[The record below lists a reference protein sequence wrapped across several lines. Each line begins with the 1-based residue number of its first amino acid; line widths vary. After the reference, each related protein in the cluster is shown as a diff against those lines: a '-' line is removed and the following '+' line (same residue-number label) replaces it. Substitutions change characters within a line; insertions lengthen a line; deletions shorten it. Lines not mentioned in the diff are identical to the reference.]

1 MVSSFWRVMD
11 ARMNTTSKCASLQ
24 DMKKAGTHVS
34 KMFND
39 SDLFFFFH
47 SPQTKSCFC
56 PAEREDSDE
65 NLKFH
70 GAVTAKIDL
79 IIVTL
84 NFGITS
90 PI

>member
-1 MVSSFWRVMD
+1 
-11 ARMNTTSKCASLQ
+11 MNTTSKCASLQ
-24 DMKKAGTHVS
+24 AYEKGWDTCFKNVQMILT
-34 KMFND
+34 FF
-39 SDLFFFFH
+39 FFFFH
-47 SPQTKSCFC
+47 SPQTKICFF

-70 GAVTAKIDL
+70 GAVTAKIYL

>member
-1 MVSSFWRVMD
+1 
-11 ARMNTTSKCASLQ
+11 MNTASNYVSLQ
-24 DMKKAGTHVS
+24 AFEKSLGYTGY
-34 KMFND
+34 MFQRCSND
-39 SDLFFFFH
+39 SSLFCFFD

-56 PAEREDSDE
+56 QAERKDSDE

-70 GAVTAKIDL
+70 GAATAIIYF

>member
-1 MVSSFWRVMD
+1 
-11 ARMNTTSKCASLQ
+11 MNTTSKCASLQ
-24 DMKKAGTHVS
+24 AHEKVWDTCFENFQMILT
-34 KMFND
+34 F
-39 SDLFFFFH
+39 FFFFH
-47 SPQTKSCFC
+47 SPQTKICFC

-70 GAVTAKIDL
+70 GAVTAKIYL
-79 IIVTL
+79 IIVTF

>member
-1 MVSSFWRVMD
+1 MMH

-24 DMKKAGTHVS
+24 AHEKGWDTCFKNG
-34 KMFND
+34 KMILTF
-39 SDLFFFFH
+39 SFFSTLFKLKVF
-47 SPQTKSCFC
+47 FC

-70 GAVTAKIDL
+70 GALTAKIYL

>member
-1 MVSSFWRVMD
+1 MILAFS
-11 ARMNTTSKCASLQ
+11 
-24 DMKKAGTHVS
+24 
-34 KMFND
+34 
-39 SDLFFFFH
+39 FFFD

-56 PAEREDSDE
+56 QAERKDSDE

-70 GAVTAKIDL
+70 GAATAIIYF

>member
-1 MVSSFWRVMD
+1 MD
-11 ARMNTTSKCASLQ
+11 AKMNTTSNYVSLQ
-24 DMKKAGTHVS
+24 AYEKSIEDMFQRCS
-34 KMFND
+34 ND
-39 SDLFFFFH
+39 SSLFCFFN

-56 PAEREDSDE
+56 QAERKDSDE

-70 GAVTAKIDL
+70 GAATAIIYF